1 MTPPPCPRCSAPRV
15 LVRDALGRAIGLR
28 CPTHDRVPEA
38 NATQPASPILQTPG
52 ALKLDQRDPLVTV
65 PVVAAEPE
73 WNVPATRRPYA
84 PRADIPCA
92 VCGTM
97 VPQGPTGPTSN
108 VCDEHCPPG
117 TLASRK
123 SRRAA
128 MAKQEELRAA
138 AAEATRGQRDALG
151 FPLDPRDL
159 RTLVRRSGGAA

>member
-1 MTPPPCPRCSAPRV
+1 MTPPPCPRCAAPRV
-15 LVRDALGRAIGLR
+15 LIRDALGRAIGLR
-28 CPTHDRVPEA
+28 CRACDVVPVA

-52 ALKLDQRDPLVTV
+52 ALKLEQRDPLVTV
-65 PVVAAEPE
+65 PVVADEPA

-84 PRADIPCA
+84 PRADLPCV
-92 VCGTM
+92 VCGAM
-97 VPQGPTGPTSN
+97 VPQAPTGPISRE
-108 VCDEHCPPG
+108 CDACCPPG

-128 MAKQEELRAA
+128 MAKQEALRAA